1 VVKSELT
8 SSFFKTYLSYNE
20 STGKFFWLE
29 RPDSM
34 FDDWRQARR
43 WNGHFAGK
51 ECGSVNM
58 QPDGYCKIKI
68 GLVGKTFALHRV
80 AALYLDLIETYGNNK
95 DIDHIDGNPL
105 NNKAENLRACSRSIN
120 LRNHKISS
128 KNTSGITGVSFHR
141 HSGKFN
147 ASVRDFSKR
156 ISLGYF
162 DTIFEAACA
171 RRSWELLRGYTKRHI

>member
-1 VVKSELT
+1 MIKSELT
-8 SSFFKTYLSYNE
+8 ASFFETYLSYNE
-20 STGKFFWLE
+20 TTGKFFWLE

-51 ECGSVNM
+51 ESGTVSLQPSGYSRM
-58 QPDGYCKIKI
+58 QI
-68 GLVGKTFALHRV
+68 GLIGKTFSLHRIS
-80 AALYLDLIETYGNNK
+80 ALFLGLIKTYGENL

-105 NNKAENLRACSRSIN
+105 NNKSVNLRSCPRSTN

-147 ASVRDFSKR
+147 ASFRDCSKK
-156 ISLGYF
+156 INLGYF

>member
-1 VVKSELT
+1 MIKSELT
-8 SSFFKTYLSYNE
+8 SAFFKDYLSYD
-20 STGKFFWLE
+20 SATGKFFWLE
-29 RPDSM
+29 RADGM

-51 ECGSVNM
+51 ESGTASLQLSGYSRM
-58 QPDGYCKIKI
+58 QI
-68 GLVGKTFALHRV
+68 GLLGKTFSLHRIS
-80 AALYLDLIETYGNNK
+80 ALYLGLIKTYGENL

-105 NNKAENLRACSRSIN
+105 NNKSVNLRACTRAIN

-147 ASVRDFSKR
+147 AFARNGSKKLN
-156 ISLGYF
+156 LGYF
-162 DTIFEAACA
+162 NTIFDAACT
-171 RRSWELLRGYTKRHI
+171 RRAWELLHGYTNRHI